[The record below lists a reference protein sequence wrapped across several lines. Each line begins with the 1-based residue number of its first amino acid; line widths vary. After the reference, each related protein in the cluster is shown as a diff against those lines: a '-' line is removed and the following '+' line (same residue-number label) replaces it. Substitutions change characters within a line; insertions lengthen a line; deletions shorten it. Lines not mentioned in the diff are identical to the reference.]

1 MAILKMKFINIVGPI
16 HQFDDIVMEHVI
28 ENGIHLENAI
38 GVLGHLK
45 GLYPYMED
53 NPYEQLMKKAE
64 KLFGQMQFAAHSQPK
79 VVCDYPPEQMEKYL
93 DTVGDK
99 LNDFIAQKERVE
111 NDIAGN
117 RQVIT
122 HLTPMKNVDVQL
134 ERFFNMNFI
143 KFRFGKLP
151 RDSYKKLQMYLK
163 DVEVFVTSVLHE
175 GDYEWIVYFAP
186 AYFQEKIDSIFSSL
200 YFERIRI
207 TGKVNGTPAQALV
220 KVEREIAQLQKE
232 QETLDQ
238 AFNAFVLQ
246 EKEEF
251 LKIYSTMKF
260 LYESFD
266 VRKYAA
272 HTKES
277 FYITGWI
284 PQKRLK
290 AFTAKLDKNK
300 NISYIVEEAE
310 IVKKSRP
317 PTELRNIPIFKP
329 FESLVKTYGLP
340 SYQEL
345 DPTAFIAVTY
355 ILFFG
360 MMFGDI
366 GHGAVLVI
374 IGWFLYKKRG
384 LPIGGVI
391 MSAAV
396 SSIIFGW
403 LYGSVF
409 GYEHLIPESLIWMHP
424 MQKENIPVIMGI
436 SLVLGI
442 VVISIA
448 MILNIINGIKSKN
461 VARILFDKNGI
472 AGVVFYWSVISF
484 VLYSIYKGK
493 VVISGIVIVACLVL
507 PLLCIAMKEPLERL
521 LHKEKKLLP
530 DDKGGF
536 FAEAFFEVVET
547 LLGFM
552 GNTMSF
558 IRVSAFALNHAGLSM
573 AVLILA
579 ELVKGVGSG
588 IVILLGNILVIGL
601 EGLIVGIQ
609 VLRLEYYEL
618 FNRFFSGEG
627 RPFTPLTIAKED

>member
-1 MAILKMKFINIVGPI
+1 M
-16 HQFDDIVMEHVI
+16 
-28 ENGIHLENAI
+28 
-38 GVLGHLK
+38 
-45 GLYPYMED
+45 
-53 NPYEQLMKKAE
+53 
-64 KLFGQMQFAAHSQPK
+64 
-79 VVCDYPPEQMEKYL
+79 
-93 DTVGDK
+93 
-99 LNDFIAQKERVE
+99 
-111 NDIAGN
+111 
-117 RQVIT
+117 
-122 HLTPMKNVDVQL
+122 
-134 ERFFNMNFI
+134 
-143 KFRFGKLP
+143 
-151 RDSYKKLQMYLK
+151 
-163 DVEVFVTSVLHE
+163 
-175 GDYEWIVYFAP
+175 
-186 AYFQEKIDSIFSSL
+186 
-200 YFERIRI
+200 
-207 TGKVNGTPAQALV
+207 
-220 KVEREIAQLQKE
+220 
-232 QETLDQ
+232 
-238 AFNAFVLQ
+238 
-246 EKEEF
+246 
-251 LKIYSTMKF
+251 
-260 LYESFD
+260 
-266 VRKYAA
+266 
-272 HTKES
+272 
-277 FYITGWI
+277 
-284 PQKRLK
+284 
-290 AFTAKLDKNK
+290 
-300 NISYIVEEAE
+300 
-310 IVKKSRP
+310 KKSRP